1 MSETKS
7 AENSL
12 RAEAKNYEAVQML
25 NTEID
30 EKTVGEKRTTR
41 KDDEKQ
47 VTVRPVFKLAR

>member
-30 EKTVGEKRTTR
+30 EKTVEEKGRTR

-47 VTVRPVFKLAR
+47 VTVRSVFK